1 VSRQHQQN
9 IILDSKKV
17 NLQNRTEKP
26 SATGRSSKINYLPEG
41 LLAHKALPV
50 GLAGFEPATPCP
62 PDKCAT
68 KLRYSPLPLDN
79 SKSLLGSFAP
89 EIPLQ
94 ADC

>member
-1 VSRQHQQN
+1 MSRQHQRN

-26 SATGRSSKINYLPEG
+26 SATGMSSKINYLPEG

-62 PDKCAT
+62 RAKC
-68 KLRYSPLPLDN
+68 
-79 SKSLLGSFAP
+79 SLFVSVRGRS
-89 EIPLQ
+89 
-94 ADC
+94 